1 MCLVRTAINICPRNE
16 LTSALR
22 DGNQT
27 PPHRLGHRKK
37 WNNKKKKKKTTEKY
51 KKKTQQKKKKRV
63 KKE

>member
-37 WNNKKKKKKTTEKY
+37 WNNKTKKKKKNDRKIQEKKNKQT
-51 KKKTQQKKKKRV
+51 KK
-63 KKE
+63 

>member
-37 WNNKKKKKKTTEKY
+37 WNNRKKKEEKRWRKKP
-51 KKKTQQKKKKRV
+51 KKQKIRLKN
-63 KKE
+63 E